1 MGKLKPMISAK
12 IAPDV
17 DTDPRRRE
25 PRLELRAEVPIR
37 VLGATPVDAQL
48 VNISSNGFMAETN
61 ADLEAGMRIWLTLPG
76 MKRVNALI
84 IWTNNGRFG
93 GQFAE
98 PIDPLKV
105 FHALGKSAP
114 RG

>member
-1 MGKLKPMISAK
+1 MIRAK
-12 IAPDV
+12 IAPDL
-17 DTDPRRRE
+17 DTDPRRSE

-37 VLGATPVDAQL
+37 ALGATPVDARL

-61 ADLEAGMRIWLTLPG
+61 ADLEAGMRVWLTLPG

-84 IWTNNGRFG
+84 IWTNNGRLG

-105 FHALGKSAP
+105 FHSLGKTTS